1 MKISSAGKYLVLIL
15 LSLVCSC
22 ESMDNY
28 FNTPEEK
35 YTGKA
40 MMLPSGPY
48 YIKNEDD
55 YRKAMIQCGN
65 AAMHQNRTDTYCRD
79 ELRWQREY
87 GELKF
92 LGPEKQQPIFHE

>member
-1 MKISSAGKYLVLIL
+1 
-15 LSLVCSC
+15 
-22 ESMDNY
+22 
-28 FNTPEEK
+28 
-35 YTGKA
+35 
-40 MMLPSGPY
+40 MLPSGPY

-55 YRKAMIQCGN
+55 YRKAMDECSN
-65 AAMHQNRTDTYCRD
+65 ATMHNNQSDQYCRD